1 MVWESKT
8 DAVHGDCSEFL
19 RVWQLQKVANLKL
32 KFNLVIRKKVLTDTA
47 PVTLPVTSK
56 SDSNLDSESQAAVAD
71 FAWKFQVCIPNT

>member
-8 DAVHGDCSEFL
+8 DAVPGDCSEFL

-47 PVTLPVTSK
+47 PVTLTSK